1 VPDEKLKM
9 EECMKII
16 NFNEIESSE
25 RYKLMAGN
33 IIPRPIA
40 WIVTENESLNVAPFS
55 YFTGIS
61 SKPPLLMVSI
71 GRKKPTID
79 EPKDTFKNIKETKKA
94 TVCLVP
100 VELYEKMDKTSEV
113 LPFGECEAQRHGIEL
128 ERIDEKYPPIIK
140 GCKRAFLT
148 ELYGTFEN
156 DEMATIPFFL
166 KIDKM
171 YMDSEFEPVARVGK
185 GYAKLCPI
193 EN

>member
-1 VPDEKLKM
+1 M
-9 EECMKII
+9 ESLI
-16 NFNEIESSE
+16 NFNEIESKE

-40 WIVTENESLNVAPFS
+40 WIVTENNGIINVAPFS

-79 EPKDTFKNIKETKKA
+79 EPKDTYKNIRETKKA

-100 VELYEKMDKTSEV
+100 VELYETMDKTGEV
-113 LPFGECEAQRHGIEL
+113 LPANESEAQRYGIEL
-128 ERIDEKYPPIIK
+128 ERIDEYFPPVVK
-140 GCKRAFLT
+140 GCKRAFLC

-156 DEMATIPFFL
+156 DEMATVPFFL

-171 YMDSEFEPVARVGK
+171 YMEGEFEPIARVGK
-185 GYAKLCPI
+185 GYAKLKEI
-193 EN
+193 KS

>member
-1 VPDEKLKM
+1 MNL
-9 EECMKII
+9 I
-16 NFNEIESSE
+16 NFNEIEPKE

-40 WIVTENESLNVAPFS
+40 WIVTENDGVINVAPFS
-55 YFTGIS
+55 YFTGVS

-71 GRKKPTID
+71 GRKKPSID

-100 VELYEKMDKTSEV
+100 IDLTEKMDKTSEV
-113 LPFGECEAQRHGIEL
+113 LPHNISEAEKFDVEL
-128 ERIDEKYPPIIK
+128 QRIDNNFPPIVK

-148 ELYGTFEN
+148 TLYGTFEN
-156 DEMATIPFFL
+156 EEMATIPFFL
-166 KIDKM
+166 KIEKM
-171 YMDSEFEPVARVGK
+171 YIDGEFEPVARVGK
-185 GYAKLCPI
+185 GYSRLCEM